1 LVEFSWQ
8 SANRLFAELYNHL
21 RVLSYRSQGHS
32 RHNQRQASEY
42 NQEHCVGS
50 AARQGR
56 KDKMKS
62 TKIKLFAVMV
72 IMLSLFASACS
83 QAKGQTNQVRT
94 GAVTQEMKP
103 LSITR
108 NSSPP
113 PQMREAENFTGY
125 VGVEM
130 LVEATDPSPQNAA
143 RVTFAPGART
153 NWHSHP
159 MGQTLIV
166 TTGAGWVQQ
175 EGGEKQEMKVGD
187 VVWTPPGV
195 KHWHGATATDR
206 LTHIALTEQQPDGK
220 RVEWME
226 KVSDAQYNAL
236 AKVQATPAPVRLS
249 VTNNRPS
256 ARALGDFAPKLAE
269 ITDDVLYADVWER
282 PQLSRRDRSLVTV
295 AALIAMNRPDQLR
308 SHLTRARANG
318 VSKEEVVETITH
330 MAFYAGW
337 PNAVSAIAIAKEVF
351 QQN

>member
-1 LVEFSWQ
+1 
-8 SANRLFAELYNHL
+8 
-21 RVLSYRSQGHS
+21 
-32 RHNQRQASEY
+32 
-42 NQEHCVGS
+42 
-50 AARQGR
+50 
-56 KDKMKS
+56 M
-62 TKIKLFAVMV
+62 KLFAA
-72 IMLSLFASACS
+72 IFTLLALLASAPS
-83 QAKGQTNQVRT
+83 QAKGQTNQAGAAART
-94 GAVTQEMKP
+94 GASTQAAKTI
-103 LSITR
+103 SITR
-108 NSSPP
+108 NSAPP
-113 PQMREAENFTGY
+113 PPMREAENFTGT

-130 LVEATDPSPQNAA
+130 IQEATSPSPLNIA
-143 RVTFAPGART
+143 RVTFAPGARSA
-153 NWHSHP
+153 WHSHP

-175 EGGEKQEMKVGD
+175 EGGEKQEIKVGD

>member
-1 LVEFSWQ
+1 MNVK
-8 SANRLFAELYNHL
+8 
-21 RVLSYRSQGHS
+21 
-32 RHNQRQASEY
+32 RQVWFGITA
-42 NQEHCVGS
+42 
-50 AARQGR
+50 
-56 KDKMKS
+56 
-62 TKIKLFAVMV
+62 
-72 IMLSLFASACS
+72 LSLCLSVATAA
-83 QAKGQTNQVRT
+83 QPNAQNAKNI
-94 GAVTQEMKP
+94 
-103 LSITR
+103 SITR

-113 PQMREAENFTGY
+113 PQMREAENFTGS

-130 LVEATDPSPQNAA
+130 LVEATTPSPLSAG

-159 MGQTLIV
+159 LGQTLIV

-175 EGGEKQEMKVGD
+175 EGGEKQEIKVGD

-226 KVSDAQYNAL
+226 KVSDAQYNAP
-236 AKVQATPAPVRLS
+236 AKVQAVPPPVRLS
-249 VTNNRPS
+249 TTNNRPS
-256 ARALGDFAPKLAE
+256 ARAMGDFAPKLAE

-308 SHLTRARANG
+308 SHITRARANG
-318 VSKEEVVETITH
+318 VTLEEVVETITH

-337 PNAVSAIAIAKEVF
+337 PSAVSAIAVAKEIF
-351 QQN
+351 Q

>member
-1 LVEFSWQ
+1 
-8 SANRLFAELYNHL
+8 LF
-21 RVLSYRSQGHS
+21 
-32 RHNQRQASEY
+32 
-42 NQEHCVGS
+42 
-50 AARQGR
+50 
-56 KDKMKS
+56 
-62 TKIKLFAVMV
+62 
-72 IMLSLFASACS
+72 SLFASAL
-83 QAKGQTNQVRT
+83 AQTNQSRT
-94 GAVTQEMKP
+94 AASAQESKTI
-103 LSITR
+103 SITR
-108 NSSPP
+108 NSAPP
-113 PQMREAENFTGY
+113 PQMREAENFTGT

-130 LVEATDPSPQNAA
+130 VIPATEPSPLSAG

-175 EGGEKQEMKVGD
+175 EGGEKQEIRVGD

-226 KVSDAQYNAL
+226 KVSDVQYNAP
-236 AKVQATPAPVRLS
+236 AKVQPTPAPVRLS
-249 VTNNRPS
+249 TTNNRPS
-256 ARALGDFAPKLAE
+256 ARAMGDFAAKLAE

-308 SHLTRARANG
+308 SHITRGRANG
-318 VSKEEVVETITH
+318 VTLEEVVETITH

-337 PNAVSAIAIAKEVF
+337 PNAVSALAVAREIYK
-351 QQN
+351 